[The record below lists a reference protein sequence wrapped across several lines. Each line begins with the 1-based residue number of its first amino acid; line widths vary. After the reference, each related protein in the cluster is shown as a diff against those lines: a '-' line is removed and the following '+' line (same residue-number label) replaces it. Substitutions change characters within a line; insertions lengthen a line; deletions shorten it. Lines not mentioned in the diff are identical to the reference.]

1 MSQWGLFSYKRQPIK
16 ADHPYYPL
24 GVSIPDYVPNGLPLS
39 RSLPLFGT
47 LVGAV
52 VAAAFY
58 FSGRRFGASSRRRVR
73 SVDRFAASWFALCG
87 FLHIAFEGYYLL
99 HRTNISGMNT
109 LFAQLW
115 KEYALSDSRYLTSDV
130 FTVCVETITVF
141 AWGPLSLLTL
151 FCIFTSH
158 PSRHLFQTVVCV
170 AHLYGVA
177 LYYGTNWAEQRLHNV
192 SYSRPETLYFWVYY
206 VGFNAP
212 WVVVPFDADPTPSA
226 VLLADSYKQ
235 VVKAFRAL
243 HEKETKPVRAVQEK
257 EPRQRSK

>member
-1 MSQWGLFSYKRQPIK
+1 MSQWGLFKSKRQPIK
-16 ADHPYYPL
+16 LDHPYYPL

-47 LVGAV
+47 LIGAV
-52 VAAAFY
+52 AISAF
-58 FSGRRFGASSRRRVR
+58 FLSGPRSGSASRRRVR

-87 FLHIAFEGYYLL
+87 FLHIVFEGYYIL

-109 LFAQLW
+109 LFAQVW

-141 AWGPLSLLTL
+141 ALGPLCLLTL
-151 FCIFTSH
+151 LCIRTNH
-158 PSRHLFQTVVCV
+158 PSRHLFQTIVCV

-177 LYYGTNWAEQRLHNV
+177 LYYATNWAEQRFHNV

-212 WVVVPFDADPTPSA
+212 WVIVPFF
-226 VLLADSYKQ
+226 LLADSYKR

-243 HEKETKPVRAVQEK
+243 HEKES
-257 EPRQRSK
+257 RQKSK